1 MFDGHPLRV
10 AVVDD
15 NPIMQQIMVRT
26 LHKYMHIKIHDE
38 DVFTDGL
45 SLLKALT
52 LRRYDLILLDIE
64 MPIMDG
70 LQATLRIRTPG
81 ENPESASVRHNIK
94 YSSIN
99 LGPPSSSSASSSA
112 HHHHRPTTPSPTVRQ
127 MRYALTS
134 TGAGNT
140 TEAVDNLAQN
150 ILEANR
156 RVPIIAV
163 TANAFLDQQRRHCLA
178 VGMTDVVSKPIAPA
192 QIMEIMRRYLDSEPE
207 SRVHLSVDELTDRL
221 VEKSGKSRDD
231 VDNRDGGTMGTPS
244 RGRGGNDHSLN
255 THSASH
261 TRVAAASHERNH
273 SPTSH
278 GDNTGGG
285 YSRRGSVE
293 NAAGVKSAR
302 TLWNQKSSSSANVPQ
317 HSSRVTTGS
326 PTPSGK
332 GSLYK
337 DADDYNSSA
346 HSADNHLEKD
356 RHRAHEAKGFLYEG
370 DEPESSSHQPRHKA
384 KKKKASLYNDHDSD
398 GSGDEV
404 DSHSEKNGQ
413 QQPRQK
419 ARQTASLYNHN
430 DGDDNSHD
438 EPEDGKREGRGI
450 PTQPRQKVK
459 RKGSL
464 YNDPDG
470 DTSSDELAKDGAGDK
485 TSSGKPSFARDT
497 ASANRSRPV
506 SLYHSVDDEN
516 ADDFPLADELPAH
529 YYQHYQPPL
538 STHLPPQTIDQ
549 KRATY
554 RTFPVEEDVEPP
566 ESARDSPGQ
575 SNPSLSSQRAANAE
589 QLYAQ
594 LMSDH
599 NADLQRESSAAVAA
613 ARSRSSSHGRES
625 SRQQQSQPPPLPH
638 VILPSRFGG
647 NSGPSSP
654 LFGALTAAAPN
665 PFESARSSGGAGVG
679 AGLARASITSAA
691 SGYSDAAS
699 DFSGGAGERRCD
711 SPTGLSL
718 DERPPSLPRGRVS
731 QRSSLSSSSMIIGS
745 DSSSTDVRRRHTT
758 PPNLSVNSTSPGP
771 ASPDSTLARPMQPS
785 APPTAPAGAPGPAG
799 VIRRASSTRK
809 R

>member
-1 MFDGHPLRV
+1 MIDGHPLRV

-26 LHKYMHIKIHDE
+26 LLKYMHIKIHDE

-70 LQATLRIRTPG
+70 LQATLRIRNPG

-94 YSSIN
+94 HSSTN
-99 LGPPSSSSASSSA
+99 LGPSSSSSASSSA

-192 QIMEIMRRYLDSEPE
+192 QIMDIMRRYLDSEPE

-231 VDNRDGGTMGTPS
+231 LVDRDGEKMGTPS
-244 RGRGGNDHSLN
+244 RGRGGSDHALN

-273 SPTSH
+273 SPTYH
-278 GDNTGGG
+278 GDNAGGG
-285 YSRRGSVE
+285 HSRRSSVE
-293 NAAGVKSAR
+293 NAPGGKSAR
-302 TLWNQKSSSSANVPQ
+302 TLWNQTTSSSANVPQ
-317 HSSRVTTGS
+317 HSSRATAAS
-326 PTPSGK
+326 PTASGK

-346 HSADNHLEKD
+346 HHSLKD
-356 RHRAHEAKGFLYEG
+356 RHRAHKAKASLYHG
-370 DEPESSSHQPRHKA
+370 DEPESSSHQPRQKA
-384 KKKKASLYNDHDSD
+384 KKKRASLYNDQDSD

-404 DSHSEKNGQ
+404 DSHNEENGQ

-419 ARQTASLYNHN
+419 ARQMASFYNHT
-430 DGDDNSHD
+430 DGDGGSSD
-438 EPEDGKREGRGI
+438 EPEDGRREGRGT
-450 PTQPRQKVK
+450 PTQSRQKVK
-459 RKGSL
+459 QKGSL
-464 YNDPDG
+464 YNDPDR
-470 DTSSDELAKDGAGDK
+470 DTDSDELAKDGAGDK

-497 ASANRSRPV
+497 ASANRSRPS

-529 YYQHYQPPL
+529 YHQHYQPPL
-538 STHLPPQTIDQ
+538 STHLPPQTMEQ

-566 ESARDSPGQ
+566 EPARDSPGY
-575 SNPSLSSQRAANAE
+575 SDASLSSQRAANAE

-599 NADLQRESSAAVAA
+599 IADLQRESSAATAA

-625 SRQQQSQPPPLPH
+625 SRQQQPQPSPSPQ
-638 VILPSRFGG
+638 VILPPRFGG
-647 NSGPSSP
+647 GSRPSPP
-654 LFGALTAAAPN
+654 LSAALSAAAAN
-665 PFESARSSGGAGVG
+665 PFESARSSGAGGGVG
-679 AGLARASITSAA
+679 VARASITSAA
-691 SGYSDAAS
+691 SGYSDAGS

-718 DERPPSLPRGRVS
+718 DERPLSLPRGRVS
-731 QRSSLSSSSMIIGS
+731 QRSSLSSSSIVAGS

-758 PPNLSVNSTSPGP
+758 PPNPHVSSTSPGP
-771 ASPDSTLARPMQPS
+771 ASPESTLARPMQPS
-785 APPTAPAGAPGPAG
+785 APPGAPAG